1 MTVDELFEQRL
12 EFWSDIQGH
21 LQFMRD
27 TVAAEHAQV
36 VVELGARSGNS
47 TIALLSGVEET
58 GGLLYSV
65 DVSLPQWPGEVW
77 DHPYIHFVQGDDL
90 HVREQVPDCID
101 VLFID
106 TSHAYDQTLAE
117 LNLYGATAQVILLH
131 DTDLEHP
138 WGVPA
143 EPAYPVRK
151 AMTDW
156 CVSMGRFF
164 TERTGSYGL
173 GVVTR

>member
-1 MTVDELFEQRL
+1 MTVDELFAERL

-27 TVAAEHAQV
+27 LVAGEHAQV

-77 DHPYIHFVQGDDL
+77 AHPYVTFIQGDDL
-90 HVREQVPDCID
+90 TVRDQVPDCID
-101 VLFID
+101 VLFVD
-106 TSHAYDQTLAE
+106 TSHDYDQTLAE
-117 LNLYGATAQVILLH
+117 LNLYGANARVILLH
-131 DTDLEHP
+131 DTDLQHP
-138 WGVPA
+138 WGVPPDP
-143 EPAYPVRK
+143 EYPVRQ
-151 AMTDW
+151 AMTEW
-156 CVSMGRFF
+156 ATAIGRPFE
-164 TERTGSYGL
+164 ERAGSYGM
-173 GVVTR
+173 GVICR